1 LILGGCGDVP
11 FNGQVDE
18 EGFDRRLA
26 KLARVTLVV
35 EQDIALD
42 PIEVTILGVARIM
55 VAPMKRRL

>member
-1 LILGGCGDVP
+1 MP